1 MSRSSPLALFAL
13 LAACASEA
21 PVADAPVAAPTPPP
35 VAPAPAA
42 PAAAGGVAT
51 IALTSELGD
60 VVVTPTY
67 HATTMIQVGSTVIW
81 LDPWSKAQ
89 LDGAP
94 KADVLL
100 ISDVHFDHLDL
111 DAIKKVIK
119 PETII
124 VAPQAAADKLGQP
137 VQHVLAN
144 GASVALAGITITAV
158 PMYNLV
164 RGPEEGGVFHEKGRG
179 NGYLLAIGGRTLY
192 FAGDTECTDEMR
204 ALRGVDLAFVPM
216 NLPYTMTPEEAA
228 ACVLAF
234 APATAVPYHY
244 AGSDLTAFQ
253 SALAGKVP
261 VTLAEFYPGGAPW

>member
-1 MSRSSPLALFAL
+1 MTRSALLAPLALI
-13 LAACASEA
+13 AACA
-21 PVADAPVAAPTPPP
+21 ADAPVEAPAPTPPP
-35 VAPAPAA
+35 VEQVPAA
-42 PAAAGGVAT
+42 PPAAGGVAT
-51 IALTSELGD
+51 IALTSEMGD

-81 LDPWSKAQ
+81 LDPWSKAN
-89 LDGAP
+89 LEGVP

-111 DAIKKVIK
+111 DAIAKVIK
-119 PETII
+119 PETVI
-124 VAPQAAADKLGQP
+124 VAPQAVADKLGQP

-144 GASVALAGITITAV
+144 GARVDVAGIGVTAV

-164 RGPEEGGVFHEKGRG
+164 RGPAEGGVFHEKGVG

-192 FAGDTECTDEMR
+192 FAGDTECTDEMK

-244 AGSDLTAFQ
+244 AGSDLSVFQ
-253 SALAGKVP
+253 GALVGKVP
-261 VTLAEFYPGGAPW
+261 VTLAEFYPGGPPW